1 MAGDGE
7 TPRERSMETS
17 TCVDAGATT
26 GWWTRGSGGA
36 RWAVS
41 PRAAASSR
49 SSSARSDAS
58 MRARVDASTAASWAA
73 SASSS
78 ASATRR
84 AAFSSISKERRSA
97 ASARAFAAPTS
108 NWPPAE
114 EREADSR
121 SSVRSIIS
129 AASSRLI
136 IFAGLRDGERFTKCT
151 GSPGRPER
159 AIDRRRDWG
168 RRARGAKCVN
178 NRDDQHSLEPREHQL
193 QELCWR
199 AARRDFGKSD
209 THGSGI
215 RCLNRR

>member
-1 MAGDGE
+1 MRGRGRDDGV
-7 TPRERSMETS
+7 
-17 TCVDAGATT
+17 VDAGLRGRAVGGVASRGGELALEFRAERRLHARAGGRLDGGVLGRVRELLRLGDAKGGVFLHLEGTT
-26 GWWTRGSGGA
+26 LGRVRACVRGAHLELAARGGTRG
-36 RWAVS
+36 
-41 PRAAASSR
+41 
-49 SSSARSDAS
+49 
-58 MRARVDASTAASWAA
+58 
-73 SASSS
+73 
-78 ASATRR
+78 
-84 AAFSSISKERRSA
+84 IL
-97 ASARAFAAPTS
+97 
-108 NWPPAE
+108 
-114 EREADSR
+114 R